1 MKPTRLVF
9 ALRFALGV
17 AIFASAAL
25 VIDYMNP
32 GDPAFCGVAS
42 ACMKV
47 RRSEVGVELARFVQ
61 RVVPG
66 ASLPQ
71 VALLGFVALFVA
83 TLFLKSRR
91 AIVGL
96 AGPTI
101 VAGLAGAGLIAAQ
114 LRVGALCAYCM
125 AVDVS
130 AIVAAIAAIALVR
143 ATRTHEAVDEAARAS
158 DGDVTIGWGFAAA
171 ALSVLPFVW
180 ASFPEIPPL
189 PASLA
194 ALQSPGKLTI
204 VSFTDFECPY
214 CRLLHPVVEEAK
226 KRPDVVLQR
235 FMVPLDGHLGAL
247 PAAQGY
253 LCVPAEKQDEMAHAL
268 YAAEPKGMMPNA
280 VVDLGVS
287 LGMER
292 SALIACMTS
301 PATAATIAEHKRLFF
316 DELAGQGLPT
326 TYVGDRM
333 IKGAQVDKLRALI
346 AHGPKPALVLPVWAL
361 FVSAIGVLV
370 AAVSYGIRLTERPR
384 PSDPTPAE
392 G

>member
-1 MKPTRLVF
+1 
-9 ALRFALGV
+9 
-17 AIFASAAL
+17 
-25 VIDYMNP
+25 
-32 GDPAFCGVAS
+32 
-42 ACMKV
+42 
-47 RRSEVGVELARFVQ
+47 
-61 RVVPG
+61 
-66 ASLPQ
+66 
-71 VALLGFVALFVA
+71 
-83 TLFLKSRR
+83 
-91 AIVGL
+91 
-96 AGPTI
+96 
-101 VAGLAGAGLIAAQ
+101 
-114 LRVGALCAYCM
+114 M